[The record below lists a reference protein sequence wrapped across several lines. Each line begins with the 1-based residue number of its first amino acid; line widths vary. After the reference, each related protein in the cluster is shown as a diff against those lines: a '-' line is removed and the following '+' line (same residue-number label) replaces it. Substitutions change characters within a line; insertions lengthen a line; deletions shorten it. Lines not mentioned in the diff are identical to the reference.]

1 MKHLLISTAVLF
13 FGITFGQQR
22 PQIQVSDEII
32 ASIEKD
38 VWIPFMEAYDESDSK
53 KLKSIHSKNIIR
65 VTLDQNQI
73 EMGESYLEDFG
84 NFVENVKEQ
93 GNKIGIA
100 FAILTTALD
109 ESEQLAYQTGYYRF
123 ISQRPED
130 KDLVIRGYGKF
141 HVGLKKE
148 GGQWKIWLDSDRR
161 IKLSH
166 EDFKAQKIVYELRN

>member
-1 MKHLLISTAVLF
+1 
-13 FGITFGQQR
+13 
-22 PQIQVSDEII
+22 
-32 ASIEKD
+32 
-38 VWIPFMEAYDESDSK
+38 
-53 KLKSIHSKNIIR
+53 
-65 VTLDQNQI
+65 
-73 EMGESYLEDFG
+73 MGESYLENFG
-84 NFVENVKEQ
+84 NFVENVREQ

-109 ESEQLAYQTGYYRF
+109 ESEQLGYQTGYYRF
-123 ISQRPED
+123 SSQRPED

-166 EDFKAQKIVYELRN
+166 EDFKAEKVVYELKN